1 MKNFTYENDYLKLS
15 VISDFS
21 QWSWQENKI
30 ILDIK
35 NQWKQEIEFFWEIEL
50 LEFMQWVE
58 NINKTIKSYRE
69 YEWKKLFYNVTA
81 TKC

>member
-1 MKNFTYENDYLKLS
+1 MKNFSYENDYLKLS
-15 VISDFS
+15 VIYNLS
-21 QWSWQENKI
+21 QWNWQENKI
-30 ILDIK
+30 VLDIK

-69 YEWKKLFYNVTA
+69 YECKKNFYNITA